1 MAALSEE
8 FGFELEA
15 LRATYGE
22 DEVAML
28 PGAACAGG
36 SGAVQVALAVAP
48 RTDGGA
54 EHEQYVA
61 GRLVLTVG
69 AAYPEEAPGVQLAQA
84 KGELLPVTGQLC
96 SSQQPA

>member
-28 PGAACAGG
+28 PGAACARR
-36 SGAVQVALAVAP
+36 SRQALRHCVRAFALLAP
-48 RTDGGA
+48 PRRPLRVIRTP
-54 EHEQYVA
+54 
-61 GRLVLTVG
+61 L
-69 AAYPEEAPGVQLAQA
+69 
-84 KGELLPVTGQLC
+84 
-96 SSQQPA
+96 S